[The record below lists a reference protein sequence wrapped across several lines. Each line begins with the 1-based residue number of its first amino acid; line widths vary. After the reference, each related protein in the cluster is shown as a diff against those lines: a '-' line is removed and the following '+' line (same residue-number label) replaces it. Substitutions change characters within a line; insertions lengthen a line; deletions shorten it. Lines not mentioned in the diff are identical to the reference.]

1 MFLRSFPL
9 DIPLTKSDSRVWHQ
23 MLRKALTSHSNFFA
37 RALRLP
43 RGPITTYFKL
53 FISFFISGLVHAAGD
68 YILYQNFS
76 QGKSIQFFILQAA
89 CITFEDAVI
98 AIASRLGYK
107 ECKAFKLIGF
117 IWVFWW
123 FTFCIP
129 MCLDPGLRAGIMDEG
144 DHVNHIR
151 VFMEFTRKALRMA
164 T

>member
-1 MFLRSFPL
+1 
-9 DIPLTKSDSRVWHQ
+9 
-23 MLRKALTSHSNFFA
+23 MLRKTLTSNSNFLA
-37 RALRLP
+37 SVLRLP
-43 RGPITTYFKL
+43 RGTFTTYFKL
-53 FISFFISGLVHAAGD
+53 FTSFFISGLAHAAGD

-76 QGKSIQFFILQAA
+76 RGKSIQFFILQAV

-107 ECKAFKLIGF
+107 ESKAFKLIGF

-144 DHVNHIR
+144 DHVNRIR
-151 VFMEFTRKALRMA
+151 EFMESTRKAFRMA